1 MTLLNHINANIGLD
15 FEYSLLTHLQPL
27 LAKVVLSEDHFKE
40 QQGIVDDEQ
49 KKILG
54 DLWKRSLAFNPL
66 APPLNIDLRFMPRQ
80 TNDAVYQRFEGYA
93 RRPKYLL
100 HSLRAISGAGKT
112 GKNS

>member
-1 MTLLNHINANIGLD
+1 MNYIIANIDVDFEDSLVAYLQTLL
-15 FEYSLLTHLQPL
+15 T
-27 LAKVVLSEDHFKE
+27 KVVLSEDYFKE
-40 QQGIVDDEQ
+40 QQGIVDDEH

-66 APPLNIDLRFMPRQ
+66 APSSTVDLRFMTRQ
-80 TNDAVYQRFEGYA
+80 TNDRVYKVFEGYA
-93 RRPKYLL
+93 RRPQYSL